1 LIIKTRIDAYK
12 IYHYIVGLKTALGV
26 PLVIGCQDTD
36 SAQPGELSDPLFC
49 SAADFFDPDSFRRS
63 RGTETDQIEGLG
75 LDFLDAV
82 NFFKHPVFELSRCTV
97 AEPIEP
103 PSDQIDI
110 PNVILLLF

>member
-1 LIIKTRIDAYK
+1 MIIKTRLDAYK
-12 IYHYIVGLKTALGV
+12 ICHYIVGLKPTLGV
-26 PLVIGCQDTD
+26 RLVKDFHGTD

-63 RGTETDQIEGLG
+63 RGTETDQIGGLV

-82 NFFKHPVFELSRCTV
+82 NFFKHPVFELSRCNV

-103 PSDQIDI
+103 PSDQVDI
-110 PNVILLLF
+110 SNVILL